1 MDNTKVPPTLI
12 YRERRSL
19 EEFIENSPLNEA
31 LVDNMS
37 NIYYL
42 KKNFKERARRCM
54 NTAYYICTLML
65 KENHPE
71 WCFDSYCDFAFCE
84 EKNSKVNQAVTLS
97 LVSVFIDGMADAQS
111 ARLKKLKT
119 KIDNYMISI
128 THFIQIGDPLL
139 SDYRYADVLR
149 KIKEGLPDYS
159 VNENEFAFRVIDKEA
174 VRDVMA
180 ERSFNWVKFVDFFR
194 ESRVRELVDYYGST
208 EDEKHNMVD
217 ILRQAANAFYTIGV
231 SDKSEQVKMLDAID
245 NEIQLRY
252 NSQAKKKN
260 FDTDNAEVES
270 IKGSA
275 NCEAIIRELEAKLL
289 HAQGIIEELRYPV
302 EKLDAEQKVRMAF
315 TLELL
320 KAAGLTDKMLEKY
333 GNKAKVANIM
343 MLLTGIESQNKR
355 GNKAQTCQTF
365 LSDPRYYP
373 RDENM
378 HTLIRLNNL
387 CVELG
392 INASLSLLSQSNNKA

>member
-42 KKNFKERARRCM
+42 KKNFKERACRCM

-65 KENHPE
+65 KEKHPE
-71 WCFDSYCDFAFCE
+71 WCFDLYCDYAFCK

-97 LVSVFIDGMADAQS
+97 LVSVFIDGMADAQR
-111 ARLKKLKT
+111 ARLQKLKT

-128 THFIQIGDPLL
+128 TNFIEIGDPFL
-139 SDYRYADVLR
+139 SDYCYADVLR

-159 VNENEFAFRVIDKEA
+159 VNENEFVFRVIDKEA

-217 ILRQAANAFYTIGV
+217 ILRQAANGFYTTGV
-231 SDKSEQVKMLDAID
+231 GDKPEQVKMLDAID

-260 FDTDNAEVES
+260 FDTGDAEVES

-275 NCEAIIRELEAKLL
+275 NYEAIIRELEVKLQ
-289 HAQGIIEELRYPV
+289 HAQAFIEEITQEV
-302 EKLDAEQKVRMAF
+302 EKLTAEQKVRMAF
-315 TLELL
+315 ALELL
-320 KAAGLTDKMLEKY
+320 RAAGLTTEMLEKQ
-333 GNKAKVANIM
+333 GNKAKVATIIT
-343 MLLTGIESQNKR
+343 LLTGIESQNKR

-365 LSDPRYYP
+365 LSDPRYFP

-378 HTLIRLNNL
+378 DTLKRLNNL

-392 INASLSLLSQSNNKA
+392 INACLSLQSQSNKKA